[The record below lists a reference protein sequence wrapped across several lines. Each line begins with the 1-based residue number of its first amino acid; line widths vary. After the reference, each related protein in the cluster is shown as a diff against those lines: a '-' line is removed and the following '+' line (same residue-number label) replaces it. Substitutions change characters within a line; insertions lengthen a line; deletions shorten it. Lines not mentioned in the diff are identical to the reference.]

1 VALPSTAVARG
12 GPPPIKVGGICC
24 SRTGTEETMTTAI
37 NFANPRALVAEAT
50 GLYNCMEMEVYG
62 DGNDKDNN
70 DNAQQLHKYK

>member
-1 VALPSTAVARG
+1 
-12 GPPPIKVGGICC
+12 
-24 SRTGTEETMTTAI
+24 MTTAI